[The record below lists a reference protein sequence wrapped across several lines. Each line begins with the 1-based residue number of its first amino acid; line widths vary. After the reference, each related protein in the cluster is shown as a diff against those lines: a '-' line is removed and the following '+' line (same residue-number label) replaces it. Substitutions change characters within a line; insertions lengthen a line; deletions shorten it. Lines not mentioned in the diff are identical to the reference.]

1 MIAKRRVF
9 EPEPIEE
16 EELCPAP
23 ASKPERFLRLH
34 AVMERTGLARATLYR
49 RIQAGAFPA
58 QVKISARCSAWRE
71 SEVEAWMRDP
81 FGFPNSPRDDA

>member
-1 MIAKRRVF
+1 MKPLVRLVLNQIGRRLT
-9 EPEPIEE
+9 
-16 EELCPAP
+16 EELP
-23 ASKPERFLRLH
+23 
-34 AVMERTGLARATLYR
+34 GARATLYR

-81 FGFPNSPRDDA
+81 FGFANSLRDDA

>member
-1 MIAKRRVF
+1 M
-9 EPEPIEE
+9 P
-16 EELCPAP
+16 
-23 ASKPERFLRLH
+23 
-34 AVMERTGLARATLYR
+34 GARATLYR

-81 FGFPNSPRDDA
+81 FGFANSLRDDA